1 MFYELYKLTPKDG
14 GGNRST
20 EDFTTAI
27 LANLLKSELDFA
39 QSFYKLIRLP
49 ADNYIIRTQR
59 RFSSKLGSTC
69 IVDLVLESE
78 DNICFIEN
86 KVESSEG
93 NEQLERYIEVLSG
106 IEKTSFLRY
115 CTKYYEDKIITDHH
129 FHQFTWHQLSKLLR
143 QYPENYYITSFY
155 KFLKKLHMADSYELT
170 LEKLAAA
177 KFMQDTLKTFEY
189 YLKISKGDFES
200 IFLAPGMSI
209 SKQEVTS
216 GNSNRIGWKINGFDQ
231 NLSTHNE
238 LTFSIDFD
246 TQVLNVHL
254 YYHRNWQYENI
265 FQQAEQDGFICSK
278 SLFGVAL
285 HINHPLADFL
295 NKEDPSNEIRQWY
308 INAFDKMD
316 TFVKRYIKIV

>member
-20 EDFTTAI
+20 EDFTTEI
-27 LANLLKSELDFA
+27 LANLLKSESDFA

-59 RFSSKLGSTC
+59 RFSSTSGNDC
-69 IVDLVLESE
+69 IVDIALEGR

-93 NEQLERYIEVLSG
+93 NEQLERYTEVLSG

-115 CTKYYEDKIITDHH
+115 CTKYYEDKTIADHH
-129 FHQFTWHQLSKLLR
+129 FYQFTWHLVSKLLK
-143 QYPENYYITSFY
+143 QYPENYYLTSFY
-155 KFLKKLHMADSYELT
+155 HFLKKLHMADSYELT
-170 LEKLAAA
+170 LEKLFAA

-189 YLKISKGDFES
+189 FLKISKPDFES

-209 SKQEVTS
+209 SKQEVAS
-216 GNSNRIGWKINGFDQ
+216 GKSNRIGWRIVRFDQ
-231 NLSTHNE
+231 NVESPNE

-265 FQQAEQDGFICSK
+265 FQQAERDGFICSK

-295 NKEDPSNEIRQWY
+295 NKEDPSNEIKQWY
-308 INAFDKMD
+308 NFAFDKMD
-316 TFVKRYIKIV
+316 TFVKRYIKIG